1 MRFELPRSF
10 WPTLYR
16 LTGGDQWPP
25 TTDPQAESLIARA
38 VREGLLSLLLSEAS
52 LPPAVAR
59 AAAKFQALDRTNR
72 LRVRVFEDSLKE
84 LAALLADEPII
95 VLKGTDYAYRLY
107 SAPHLRPRQ
116 DIDILVRR
124 DHAAAITLRL
134 RQAGFKLHYP
144 AGAVSRVP
152 AYHEAVFEVGNA
164 TIEVH
169 HSFVQ
174 RARNRVDYEGVWNR
188 AKPWSGFD
196 SRLLQLDDVDA
207 LIYHSI
213 NMNSD
218 QFATPLF
225 RHLDVWLMLRDREDI
240 LPAAVARAREW
251 ATRRALYGALRQT
264 SRYFE
269 ELRTPAVENAMQE
282 LLPRRTRSF
291 LDRHVLP
298 DPWRPRR
305 RYGRAGQL
313 WRKFCL
319 IDDGLLRGA
328 FALYHV
334 YAVVAGKLLEIQDS
348 RSASRFPRQ
357 GEDAEEKTSE
367 NRLAAEAEEKT
378 GRNDETKSHRRI

>member
-1 MRFELPRSF
+1 VQFELPRSF

-16 LTGGDQWPP
+16 LTGGDHWPP
-25 TTDPQAESLIARA
+25 TTDPQAEALVART
-38 VREGLLSLLLSEAS
+38 VREGLLSLLLSEPS
-52 LPPAVAR
+52 LPPVVAT

-72 LRVRVFEDSLKE
+72 LRARVFKDSLRE
-84 LAALLADEPII
+84 LAGLLADEPII
-95 VLKGTDYAYRLY
+95 VLKGMDYAYRLY

-124 DHAAAITLRL
+124 EHATAITARL

-144 AGAVSRVP
+144 AGAVARVP

-174 RARNRVDYEGVWNR
+174 RTRNRIDYQGVWTR

-196 SRLLQLDDVDA
+196 PRLLQLDDVDA
-207 LIYHSI
+207 LIYHAV

-225 RHLDVWLMLRDREDI
+225 RHLDVWLMLRGREDI

-251 ATRRALYGALRQT
+251 ATTRALYGALRQT

-269 ELRTPAVENAMQE
+269 EMRTPAVEEAMQE
-282 LLPRRTRSF
+282 LLPPPTRSF
-291 LDRHVLP
+291 LDRHVLA
-298 DPWRPRR
+298 DPLRPRK
-305 RYGRAGQL
+305 RYGRLGQV

-319 IDDGLLRGA
+319 IDNGLLRA
-328 FALYHV
+328 SFVIYHA
-334 YAVVAGKLLEIQDS
+334 YAVVAGKVLELRDAAVSGSSIS
-348 RSASRFPRQ
+348 
-357 GEDAEEKTSE
+357 AEE
-367 NRLAAEAEEKT
+367 
-378 GRNDETKSHRRI
+378 